1 MAVGDLPV
9 FAGHQLLRLRERGTL
24 GLHSKIKFG
33 IFIIMNVTL
42 ESLPLSLPRENAVEL
57 VLEQGVIIFRASSF
71 VQNHIEEM
79 VDRQKSGFLTPQEE
93 SELDAFEEIDD
104 YLSHVNRLIRNSSEN
119 GEVGLAS

>member
-1 MAVGDLPV
+1 
-9 FAGHQLLRLRERGTL
+9 
-24 GLHSKIKFG
+24 
-33 IFIIMNVTL
+33 MNVTL